1 MAANALSKSG
11 EHELS
16 HRHQDG
22 MRHSHSHG
30 RAARS
35 RRRLSIVL
43 VLTAVYMVAEA
54 VGGWMTGSLALLA
67 DAGHMLTDVAALA
80 LALIAVWFG
89 SRPATSSKTFGY
101 YRLEILAALINGVA
115 LILISLLIFYEA
127 YQRWAEPPAV
137 RSGLM
142 MLVATG
148 GLVIN
153 LVCARLLHGDHQDDL
168 NVRGARLHII
178 GDALGSVGAILA
190 GGLMWLYGWY
200 AADPLFSSLISLLI
214 IWSSWHLIRESTNV
228 LLEGT
233 PAHINLAAVEDV
245 ILQTDGVEDVHD
257 LHVWT
262 ITSGREALS
271 AHVIHAEAIS
281 QAEILKEL
289 RTKLSERF
297 GVDHLTIQ
305 LETPNFED
313 ETFHFCHAA
322 TACFRSTRE

>member
-1 MAANALSKSG
+1 MAANALSNSG

-16 HRHQDG
+16 HRHQHG
-22 MRHSHSHG
+22 AQHSHSHG

-43 VLTAVYMVAEA
+43 VLTAVYMLAEA

-148 GLVIN
+148 GLIIN
-153 LVCARLLHGDHQDDL
+153 LVCAWLLHGDHKDDL
-168 NVRGARLHII
+168 NMRGARLHII

-271 AHVIHAEAIS
+271 AHVIHAETIS
-281 QAEILKEL
+281 QAEVLKEL
-289 RTKLSERF
+289 RTKLSDRF

-305 LETPNFED
+305 LETPDYED
-313 ETFHFCHAA
+313 ETFHFCHAG

>member
-1 MAANALSKSG
+1 MAANALSNSG

-16 HRHQDG
+16 HRHQHG
-22 MRHSHSHG
+22 ARHSHSHG

-35 RRRLSIVL
+35 RRRLSMVL
-43 VLTAVYMVAEA
+43 VLTAVYMLAEA

-127 YQRWAEPPAV
+127 YQRWAAPPAV

-148 GLVIN
+148 GLIIN
-153 LVCARLLHGDHQDDL
+153 LVCAWLLHGDHKDDL
-168 NVRGARLHII
+168 NMRGARLHII

-200 AADPLFSSLISLLI
+200 AADPLFSCLISLLI

-271 AHVIHAEAIS
+271 AHVIHAETIS
-281 QAEILKEL
+281 QADILKEL
-289 RTKLSERF
+289 RTKLSDRF

-313 ETFHFCHAA
+313 ETFHFCHAG